1 MPPPAAPRWRSPSP
15 ARPCRRARD
24 GATLGRRSFRRRLLL
39 SAWCGGVGS
48 ALSARGCR
56 RGRVLSGGG
65 RRRAALAAPL
75 PAAPHWRSLSSAKP
89 RAARDGVRWPRSG
102 GACAGGRRRPSRARR
117 RRPHT
122 QTRSRHTDGCA
133 HPLAPRT
140 RATTIRQRAATQRAA
155 QPAAALRSLPA
166 RAPTAPTLRN
176 TRRTQHIARHAS
188 HAAHRAPRST
198 HTHPTAPH
206 GAQHTTHATRCAPS
220 ASRADRTA
228 TLRAVCSSLARTHA
242 RSTRRAATQWAPGPP
257 SPRVRFRLVRRPHR
271 AARNTPHTAHCAPS
285 SHTRTHS
292 ARQAPHHSARQ
303 APRQPKRPRRAAT
316 RRAPRPASASHSLP
330 ALAPTAPHGAQR
342 ATRATHCAPSARDRP
357 HRNVARRLLLT
368 RAHTQPERPAGRGA
382 VSPQAR
388 RRPALASS
396 SRAYRTAQCATGAP
410 HASHAAPTHTHAH
423 HDAPTRRDA
432 AGPSAR
438 RRLALASGPRADR
451 PARCAAH
458 HARRTLCAVRFA
470 RRPIRNIT
478 RRLLITRAH
487 TQPQRP
493 ASRDAA
499 DSPAHR
505 RLTLASGSR
514 AHRTAQCVAHNAHN
528 TLRATLRAQHIA
540 RFRSPPRTRATTPRR
555 RGATQRAAQPAAAS
569 RSPSAHAPTAPHPA
583 QHAAHAALCA
593 PRFARNTVRASLHTH
608 APDRTVT
615 APHGARAH
623 YARNTLCAVRFATD
637 RTAPLRAVCSSL
649 AHTHCHERPD
659 APRRSG
665 PRPAVASH
673 SVPNRASIAPRSAQ
687 PATHAAHGV
696 PSPHTRT
703 PSARQAPHPSARQA
717 PRSHKR
723 PDAPRHGGPL
733 SPPPSRAHF
742 RLARQPRRPAR
753 STPTRH
759 TLCAFRFAT
768 DRTATLRAV
777 RSSHAHTHSRN
788 AAPTATQRAPQPAAA
803 SHPLRARAPAAPH
816 SAQHLRTHTL
826 RPTLAHGTLSAIRSP
841 PTPTRN
847 HNAPARRDAAGLSA
861 RRRLALASGSRADRT
876 APCATHFAR
885 NTLRATLRTQHI
897 ARRPL
902 NTPRT
907 QDHERPARRGVAV
920 LSARRRLTLA
930 YGSRANRTSQCATQR
945 ARNAPRTRPGAPFA
959 LTRAHT
965 PKRDPTHRA
974 QHAPSPPPPRTR
986 FQLARRPHHTI
997 RTTTRTSS
1005 LRAFSSSHAR
1015 THKRAQHATH
1025 APRGAPRS
1033 THRTHTALA
1042 KRSAALAKRP
1052 RAETHEPPARRATMR
1067 QLSVPK
1073 APTRHTRV
1081 GATRHARTTL
1091 RASLRTP
1098 HTHGARQAPRR
1109 ARQAP
1114 TRRDS
1119 RALQPAESR
1128 CARLSAPKAPTRH
1141 RLPPNR
1147 ARQGWRHRSPPV
1159 FAQARAVT
1167 SPEHQTRHTVPKF
1180 AGETTAAT
1188 AALPTPRRRRS
1199 AAGPT
1204 PAARPPPHSAPGWL
1218 VTHRPVWAF
1227 AVGLLWPN
1235 TKSDNWDL
1243 AKPGGESC

>member
-1 MPPPAAPRWRSPSP
+1 MRPPAPQPKPPSALRRPLLPRRVRQATPQSTSCSATAASAAAPAPHSLPIRAPNAPHGSQHATHAPRCAPRSTYRTHTTLAKRPTALAKRPTALAFAHTALAKRRITAP
-15 ARPCRRARD
+15 ARRHAPKRPDAPRH
-24 GATLGRRSFRRRLLL
+24 
-39 SAWCGGVGS
+39 
-48 ALSARGCR
+48 
-56 RGRVLSGGG
+56 GG
-65 RRRAALAAPL
+65 RLARLRLAPL
-75 PAAPHWRSLSSAKP
+75 PA
-89 RAARDGVRWPRSG
+89 
-102 GACAGGRRRPSRARR
+102 SRHRTARR
-117 RRPHT
+117 
-122 QTRSRHTDGCA
+122 A
-133 HPLAPRT
+133 
-140 RATTIRQRAATQRAA
+140 
-155 QPAAALRSLPA
+155 
-166 RAPTAPTLRN
+166 
-176 TRRTQHIARHAS
+176 
-188 HAAHRAPRST
+188 
-198 HTHPTAPH
+198 
-206 GAQHTTHATRCAPS
+206 HTTHADVVRRPLRAPTDPQHYAPS
-220 ASRADRTA
+220 AR
-228 TLRAVCSSLARTHA
+228 
-242 RSTRRAATQWAPGPP
+242 
-257 SPRVRFRLVRRPHR
+257 
-271 AARNTPHTAHCAPS
+271 
-285 SHTRTHS
+285 HTRTH
-292 ARQAPHHSARQ
+292 A
-303 APRQPKRPRRAAT
+303 
-316 RRAPRPASASHSLP
+316 
-330 ALAPTAPHGAQR
+330 
-342 ATRATHCAPSARDRP
+342 
-357 HRNVARRLLLT
+357 
-368 RAHTQPERPAGRGA
+368 
-382 VSPQAR
+382 
-388 RRPALASS
+388 
-396 SRAYRTAQCATGAP
+396 
-410 HASHAAPTHTHAH
+410 
-423 HDAPTRRDA
+423 
-432 AGPSAR
+432 
-438 RRLALASGPRADR
+438 
-451 PARCAAH
+451 
-458 HARRTLCAVRFA
+458 
-470 RRPIRNIT
+470 
-478 RRLLITRAH
+478 
-487 TQPQRP
+487 PQRP

-499 DSPAHR
+499 DSPAH
-505 RLTLASGSR
+505 L
-514 AHRTAQCVAHNAHN
+514 AHN

-637 RTAPLRAVCSSL
+637 RAAPLRAVCSSL
-649 AHTHCHERPD
+649 AHTHCHESPD

-673 SVPNRASIAPRSAQ
+673 SVPNRASIAARSAQ

-696 PSPHTRT
+696 PSPHSRT

-733 SPPPSRAHF
+733 SPPPCRAHF

-1025 APRGAPRS
+1025 APRCAPRS

-1052 RAETHEPPARRATMR
+1052 RAETRELSSPQSHDARGCRR
-1067 QLSVPK
+1067 RK
-1073 APTRHTRV
+1073 APTRAHE
-1081 GATRHARTTL
+1081 
-1091 RASLRTP
+1091 SLAVEQSP
-1098 HTHGARQAPRR
+1098 SSGWRQ
-1109 ARQAP
+1109 
-1114 TRRDS
+1114 S
-1119 RALQPAESR
+1119 
-1128 CARLSAPKAPTRH
+1128 LSARFSRGP
-1141 RLPPNR
+1141 
-1147 ARQGWRHRSPPV
+1147 
-1159 FAQARAVT
+1159 
-1167 SPEHQTRHTVPKF
+1167 
-1180 AGETTAAT
+1180 
-1188 AALPTPRRRRS
+1188 AL
-1199 AAGPT
+1199 
-1204 PAARPPPHSAPGWL
+1204 
-1218 VTHRPVWAF
+1218 
-1227 AVGLLWPN
+1227 
-1235 TKSDNWDL
+1235 
-1243 AKPGGESC
+1243 